1 MITRDDTLPS
11 MALDA
16 LDALNELDE
25 RTLRMHHRLRRPI
38 TPVTLTAAVLCLAVA
53 ATAAVASA
61 QGGEAHTI
69 SFAQMFLWS
78 DTWLGRI
85 IIIVLQLM
93 SLVTIALIIQ
103 FVLKYRRRDLLPER
117 TYRQLGGLLAER
129 RYREAIDA
137 ASGDPSYLGQL
148 AAAAMNDAPGGFGA
162 MQRAVEESADVQSS
176 RLLRPVEFLNVIGNI
191 APMLGLFGTV
201 YGMIVAFQKLVAAGG
216 RPDPGEL
223 AGGISTALVT
233 TFWGLVVAMPALAGY
248 ALIRN
253 HVDGIVGE
261 GVVLVDNL
269 IRPFKPDANPGT
281 RANIGAAATPM
292 TTATAT
298 SSSAT
303 NSAAN
308 SATTPNA

>member
-1 MITRDDTLPS
+1 MQQRFRRIMVFAAAACS
-11 MALDA
+11 CMA
-16 LDALNELDE
+16 
-25 RTLRMHHRLRRPI
+25 
-38 TPVTLTAAVLCLAVA
+38 AAA
-53 ATAAVASA
+53 AAQA
-61 QGGEAHTI
+61 QGAETREI
-69 SFAQMFLWS
+69 SFAEMFLWS

-93 SLVTIALIIQ
+93 SLATIALIIQ
-103 FVLKYRRRDLLPER
+103 FALKYRRRDLLPES
-117 TYRQLGGLLAER
+117 TYRRLQDLLRSR
-129 RYREAIDA
+129 RYRDAIDA
-137 ASGDPSYLGQL
+137 ASRDSSYLGQL
-148 AAAAMNDAPGGFGA
+148 TSAAMNDAPGGFGA

-253 HVDGIVGE
+253 HVDGIIGE

-269 IRPFKPDANPGT
+269 IRPFKPGAQAGLPVPGQPAAPST
-281 RANIGAAATPM
+281 SQAAATP
-292 TTATAT
+292 
-298 SSSAT
+298 
-303 NSAAN
+303 N
-308 SATTPNA
+308 P